1 MVTTGMSETG
11 RTPSG
16 DADVVWASAAE
27 LKGWLRDGHVSVV
40 QVAEVM
46 IERLGVVNP
55 VVNAVV
61 HVDVDRIRR
70 DARDLDAKRAA
81 AGPLG
86 TLYGVPY
93 TIKEIT
99 PVAGVPHTLGF
110 ELLKDRIA
118 RQDAIVVQRMRAAD
132 GLYLGQTNAPEAG
145 YCATTTNRLFGTT
158 RNPWNPEL
166 TAGGSSGGA
175 GAAVAAGIGPIAE
188 GTDAGG
194 SIRVPAAMN
203 GVVGFKPT
211 TGTIPHTLLPQRFVT
226 NLSHGVMGRSVHD
239 VAAMLEVCSGY
250 DARDP
255 LARHVAAPPSTALT
269 AAGTAGA
276 LTGWRIAYSPDLG
289 FADVDEEVAAICRD
303 AVGAFAELGADV
315 VEDRPDWQQVEEAM
329 WTGLWVPG
337 FAGLRD
343 LLDWPA
349 MRGQLADE
357 LIDLVLAGGTTSAA
371 DVARG
376 ETLRGGVWDAF
387 ASFMAT
393 HRLLVSPTT
402 SVAAF
407 SADAP
412 APEVLASGTL
422 RERLLGWSLT
432 HPFNMTSSPA
442 ISVPCGSTRDGRP
455 VGLQIAGRLHA
466 DADVLAAAAA
476 FETAKPWRERRPPV

>member
-1 MVTTGMSETG
+1 MKINTRMSETG
-11 RTPSG
+11 RAPSS
-16 DADVVWASAAE
+16 DADVVWASAVE
-27 LKGWLRDGHVSVV
+27 LTSWVRDGHVTVAR
-40 QVAEVM
+40 VAEVM
-46 IERLGVVNP
+46 IERLHAVNP
-55 VVNAVV
+55 TINAVV
-61 HVDVDRIRR
+61 HFDVDRIRR
-70 DARDLDAKRAA
+70 DARALDAKRAA
-81 AGPLG
+81 GGPLG
-86 TLYGVPY
+86 TLHGVPY
-93 TIKEIT
+93 TVKELT

-110 ELLKDRIA
+110 ELLKDNVA
-118 RQDAIVVQRMRAAD
+118 RQDALVVQRMRAAD

-194 SIRVPAAMN
+194 SIRVPAALN

-226 NLSHGVMGRSVHD
+226 NLSHGVIGRSVQD
-239 VAAMLEVCSGY
+239 VAQMLEVCSGY
-250 DARDP
+250 DTRDP
-255 LARHVAAPPSTALT
+255 LARHVAQAPTTFGA
-269 AAGTAGA
+269 AGA
-276 LTGWRIAYSPDLG
+276 LAGWRIAYSSDLG

-303 AVGAFAELGADV
+303 AIGTFAELGADV
-315 VEDRPDWQQVEEAM
+315 VEDRPDWQQVDEAM

-337 FAGLRD
+337 LAGLRD

-357 LIDLVLAGGTTSAA
+357 LIDLVLSGDTVSAA

-376 ETLRGGVWDAF
+376 EALRGGVWDAF
-387 ASFMAT
+387 SSFMT
-393 HRLLVSPTT
+393 SHRLLVSPTT

-407 SADAP
+407 SADAF
-412 APEVLASGTL
+412 APELLESGSL
-422 RERLLGWSLT
+422 RERLLGWTLT

-442 ISVPCGSTRDGRP
+442 ISVPCGFTRDGRP

-466 DADVLAAAAA
+466 DADVLLAAAA
-476 FETAKPWRERRPPV
+476 FEAIKPWRDRRPLP